1 MREAVHSDYSE
12 PNWVGYTKPLW
23 KNIVLVFVQ
32 CDAFFA
38 SLILDLPAHWS
49 MTEKEGKAGLS
60 TECETC
66 DEQEKQ
72 TCAI

>member
-1 MREAVHSDYSE
+1 M
-12 PNWVGYTKPLW
+12 
-23 KNIVLVFVQ
+23 LVFVQ

-38 SLILDLPAHWS
+38 SLNLDVPAQWS